1 MKNFV
6 IDDGSVNGGIRIYG
20 MPDDVEV
27 VNVKKEWFLMK
38 RQSDGT
44 YRDYLPISSLGVKF
58 IDYISP
64 KDNDGYYV
72 VGGNDFKNYP
82 YLHTYK
88 GIYSSLL
95 SSFVFEGD
103 RDDVV
108 YDFHI
113 KRGVYGFTKAGS
125 TKLYL
130 AASNIQEV
138 DFRERFLNEISH
150 HGMNFDPKQLQI
162 SITTGLSE
170 GGPSYFDATFNFSDV
185 EKVHA
190 GFLVDDDMNLSFFPY
205 VFSEQAFQEHSLSN
219 EENMLSLDDFYSS
232 FADSELVARLYTL
245 LNYQLRAQRHEDI
258 GKIMGKRIGAM
269 PTLSNHPKKD

>member
-6 IDDGSVNGGIRIYG
+6 IDDGSLNEGIRIYG

-219 EENMLSLDDFYSS
+219 EEKMLSLDDFYSS

-245 LNYQLRAQRHEDI
+245 LNYQLRAQRHENI

-269 PTLSNHPKKD
+269 PSLGNCPKKD

>member
-1 MKNFV
+1 MRNFV
-6 IDDGSVNGGIRIYG
+6 IDDGSLNEGIRIYG

-72 VGGNDFKNYP
+72 VGGNDFNNYP

-88 GIYSSLL
+88 GIYSSLI
-95 SSFVFEGD
+95 SSFVSEGD

-190 GFLVDDDMNLSFFPY
+190 GFLVDDDMSLSFFPY

-219 EENMLSLDDFYSS
+219 EKNMLSLDNFYSS
-232 FADSELVARLYTL
+232 FVDTELVARLYTL
-245 LNYQLRAQRHEDI
+245 LNYQLRAQRHENI
-258 GKIMGKRIGAM
+258 GKIMSRRIGTM
-269 PTLSNHPKKD
+269 PSLGNCPKKD